1 MIDCPTFF
9 FFSAELHE
17 HKIALLKIINGI
29 VTVKQQQNI
38 FTMALYIN

>member
-1 MIDCPTFF
+1 MIDSPTVF

-17 HKIALLKIINGI
+17 HKTALLKTINGI
-29 VTVKQQQNI
+29 VAVKQQNI